1 MLRSLLDL
9 VLPASCAGCG
19 AEATAWCPACDVL
32 LCEPATVCAPDP
44 APPGLPPTWAVSA
57 YDGVVRSAVVAHKEH
72 GVRALGRPLGS
83 ALARSLGAAAATI
96 APGSPVLVVPAP
108 SRAAAVRARGDDP
121 TLRLAGVAVRSLRTC
136 GAPVTLAPVLRV
148 AGQVRDQA
156 GLGVDARAAN
166 LAGAVRVAGRAWA
179 DVRARKVVLVDDVVT
194 TGATLAECGRAL
206 GSAGAEVVAAAVVA
220 ATPRRRVGVR

>member
-9 VLPASCAGCG
+9 VLPAACAGCG
-19 AEATAWCPACDVL
+19 AEATAWCPECAVGL
-32 LCEPATVCAPDP
+32 HQPATVRAPDP
-44 APPGLPPTWAVSA
+44 PPPGLPPTWAVSA
-57 YDGVVRSAVVAHKEH
+57 YDGAVRAAVVAHKEH
-72 GVRALGRPLGS
+72 GVRALGRPLAS
-83 ALARSLGAAAATI
+83 ALARSVGAAAATM
-96 APGSPVLVVPAP
+96 APGSPVLLVPAP

-121 TLRLAGVAVRSLRTC
+121 TLRLAGLAAHSLRTG

-148 AGQVRDQA
+148 AGRVRDQA

-166 LAGAVRVAGRAWA
+166 LAGAVHVAGGASA
-179 DVRARKVVLVDDVVT
+179 GVRTRKVVLVDDVVT
-194 TGATLAECGRAL
+194 TGATLAECARAL